1 MLVTAANATQARER
15 GDHEDME
22 RLLMRYRV
30 KPDRL
35 EEHLRLLAE
44 VFEELNRVCP
54 EGLSWATFRL
64 EDGSFLEIAI
74 DPDLPGP
81 LPGLASFA
89 RYRADL
95 DDRCSH
101 REATEIHQIGA
112 YRFPQP
118 VRTPL

>member
-1 MLVTAANATQARER
+1 
-15 GDHEDME
+15 ME

-35 EEHLRLLAE
+35 DEHLHLLAA
-44 VFEELNRVCP
+44 VYAELDRVAP
-54 EGLSWATFRL
+54 QGLSWATFRL

-81 LPGLASFA
+81 LPDLASFA
-89 RYRADL
+89 RYRAGL
-95 DDRCSH
+95 EDRCSE
-101 REATEIHQIGA
+101 REAAEIHQVGA

-118 VRTPL
+118 I